1 MAKLTAVVHEDMKE
15 AMRSGDSF
23 RRDTLRFLESA
34 LKNAALEKRM
44 SLSDLSD
51 EDVFTVLRRSV
62 KQRED
67 SARQYRA
74 GDRNELA
81 EKEDQEKS
89 ILAAYLPAAPDEGVI
104 RDAVEKA
111 IAETGA
117 ISRRDMGKVMGH
129 VMKSLANASGN
140 DVRRITE
147 ELLES

>member
-1 MAKLTAVVHEDMKE
+1 MAKLTVAVHEDMKE

-34 LKNAALEKRM
+34 LKNAALEKRV

-81 EKEDQEKS
+81 EKEDREKS
-89 ILAAYLPAAPDEGVI
+89 ILTAYLPEAPDEGVI

-117 ISRRDMGKVMGH
+117 TSRRDMGKVMGH
-129 VMKSLANASGN
+129 VMKSLANAPGN
-140 DVRRITE
+140 DVRRMTE